1 MGCAP
6 VLRPS
11 TGRQRNQHREPSG
24 LKQRIGAPAAE
35 RCFRRAVKIGKRS
48 GGIHSYTARLASSAL
63 GELLYER
70 GALDEA
76 DRLLEEGYKL
86 GPEDGSV
93 DVHDAFAHEGACS
106 HWSGPD

>member
-1 MGCAP
+1 
-6 VLRPS
+6 V
-11 TGRQRNQHREPSG
+11 
-24 LKQRIGAPAAE
+24 
-35 RCFRRAVKIGKRS
+35 
-48 GGIHSYTARLASSAL
+48 SSAL

-86 GPEDGSV
+86 GPEGGSV